1 MVDVMKANGIIL
13 FYAILIMV
21 TSFVGYK
28 WKGNKGFNW
37 GMVIGLV
44 LSIFLWMK
52 YGRKM
57 ARV

>member
-44 LSIFLWMK
+44 LSVFLWMN
-52 YGRKM
+52 YGRKI
-57 ARV
+57 AKV

>member
-44 LSIFLWMK
+44 LSVFLWMN
-52 YGRKM
+52 YGRKL